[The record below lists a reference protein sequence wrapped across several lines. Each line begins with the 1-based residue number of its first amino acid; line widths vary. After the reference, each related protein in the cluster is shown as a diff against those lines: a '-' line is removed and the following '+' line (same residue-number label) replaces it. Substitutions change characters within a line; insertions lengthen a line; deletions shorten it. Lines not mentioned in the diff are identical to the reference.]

1 MNELKERAD
10 MYHRHFI
17 KRTFF
22 KKWNIASISSAMN
35 KEKLEYAIDNDRWR
49 VLFYAF
55 NTMKENVGICVLI
68 KLLDLRRDENL
79 MKNMFYLWYSKTQTD
94 TFVDD
99 RVVPVFAPACD
110 IVDKLTCTVIECVKV
125 FCSFVWNSTLAL
137 ESRRP

>member
-79 MKNMFYLWYSKTQTD
+79 MKTCFIYGIQKHKPILLLM
-94 TFVDD
+94 
-99 RVVPVFAPACD
+99 
-110 IVDKLTCTVIECVKV
+110 IVWKRLNCIID
-125 FCSFVWNSTLAL
+125 
-137 ESRRP
+137 